1 MNGLITAIYAS
12 FFIAL
17 GQGAFKKSYK
27 VLESSV
33 GFLFEM
39 LFGLLLWIPLSLYF
53 GVNFQNIGLVLV
65 YAVISAVLSEALYFF
80 ALSKGQLSITSVLIS
95 SYPIYTIIFSFFLNS
110 ERLTPQQL
118 IFISITIIGTLMT
131 YLPSKL
137 SIKELKQSGAIFW
150 PVIAAIG
157 IGLSD
162 TLSKGAINR
171 TGDFSFLFALAL
183 MQIPVALIYLKLE
196 RQNVLTIIPKI
207 VKEGREFKNV
217 IIGSVFCTI
226 GTGLLWVSFSQTLAS
241 IASPITATSG
251 AIVVLLSVI
260 FLDEKVNIRT
270 LIGLLLVFLGIIGVS
285 TLI

>member
-27 VLESSV
+27 EIEPSAA
-33 GFLFEM
+33 FLFEM
-39 LFGLLLWIPLSLYF
+39 LFGLLLWIPLALYF
-53 GVNFQNIGLVLV
+53 GVNFQNMGIVLV
-65 YAVISAVLSEALYFF
+65 YALISAVLSEALYFF

-95 SYPIYTIIFSFFLNS
+95 SYPIYTIIFSFFLNN
-110 ERLTPQQL
+110 ERLTSQQL
-118 IFISITIIGTLMT
+118 IFIGITIIGTLLT

-137 SIKELKQSGAIFW
+137 SSKELKQSGAIFW
-150 PVIAAIG
+150 PVVAAVG

-162 TLSKGAINR
+162 TLSKGIINR
-171 TGDFSFLFALAL
+171 TGDFSFLFVLAL

-196 RQNVLTIIPKI
+196 KQNVFSIVPKI
-207 VKEGREFKNV
+207 VKEHQEFKNV
-217 IIGSVFCTI
+217 IIGSVLSTI

-260 FLDEKVNIRT
+260 FLDEKINIRT
-270 LIGLLLVFLGIIGVS
+270 LMGLLLVFAGIIGIS
-285 TLI
+285 TQI